1 MTPINPKLVLDPMW
15 ICQAN
20 HIDLEYYNYVLLA
33 AKAKYLKNLDTD
45 FSNFYEIVFH
55 YLNLN
60 TVIADKKVY
69 DSHLNTVSSHKN
81 LDVIVSHLVNMNDSE
96 GKEIVK
102 MALVVLSDVLKE
114 YLSRQILVLE
124 HLNFHFNNPRFH
136 KEDKIYIV
144 TKSNYLDKYEVYRL
158 NTKSNKSLGYS
169 ISKKADLYLPD
180 LKPSEFK
187 ERLLLEKPNLA
198 DFDQSKN
205 VIVVSGTE
213 RVVLSDGVGLTKDI
227 ILINRL
233 MNPTHGF
240 DANVLLD
247 YSRFL
252 EKKKTIPF
260 KLRV

>member
-102 MALVVLSDVLKE
+102 MAHEILAEVLKE
-114 YLSRQILVLE
+114 YLSLQILALE
-124 HLNFHFNNPRFH
+124 HLTFHFNNTGFH
-136 KEDKIYIV
+136 KEDRIYIV
-144 TKSNYLDKYEVYRL
+144 TKSNQLDKYEVYRL
-158 NTKSNKSLGYS
+158 NTNSNKILGYS

-180 LKPSEFK
+180 LKTSEFK
-187 ERLLLEKPNLA
+187 ERLLLEKPNLT
-198 DFDQSKN
+198 DFDPYKN

-213 RVVLSDGVGLTKDI
+213 RVVFSDGVGLTKDI
-227 ILINRL
+227 ILINRI
-233 MNPTHGF
+233 MNPIHGF

-247 YSRFL
+247 YSRLL
-252 EKKKTIPF
+252 ETKKTIPF
-260 KLRV
+260 KLKV